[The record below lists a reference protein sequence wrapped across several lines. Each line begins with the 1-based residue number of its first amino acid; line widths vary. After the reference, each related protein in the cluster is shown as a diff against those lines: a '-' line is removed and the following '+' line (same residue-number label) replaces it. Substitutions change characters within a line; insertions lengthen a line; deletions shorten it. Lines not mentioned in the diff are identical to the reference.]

1 MNIYNSIKVNFLNF
15 ESIKTIQDAKKEI
28 TNKNTPSYPD
38 THIKYKIITYT
49 NHMYNNTRVS

>member
-28 TNKNTPSYPD
+28 TNKNNKNRTTYN
-38 THIKYKIITYT
+38 HKYRKIDKTE
-49 NHMYNNTRVS
+49 YN